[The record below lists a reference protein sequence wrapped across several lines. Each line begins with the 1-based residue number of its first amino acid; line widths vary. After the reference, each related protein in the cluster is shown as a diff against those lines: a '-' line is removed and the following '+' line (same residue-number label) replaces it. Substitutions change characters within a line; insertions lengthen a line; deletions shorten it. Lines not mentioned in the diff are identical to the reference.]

1 MNSITIK
8 LFLASGRSSGIRTA
22 EISNWSGVAVA
33 GPKTE
38 LSEFLKRPELEGSGI
53 YFLLGHDPESG
64 DAAVYIGEA
73 ETLRKRLLHHKTK
86 EFWVQV
92 VVFTSKDEN
101 LSKGHIKYL
110 EGRLINLATDV
121 GRAKLQNSQASGS
134 RLSESDIAD
143 MEVFLTRI
151 QQLLP
156 ILGSNVLTSPSSKS
170 GTKAQLEK
178 LKCKIKGLTAIGWR
192 TESGFVVV
200 KGSQA
205 VSDDRP
211 SARDWSKQQ
220 RVQLLDRGVLERRS
234 NHLLFLKD
242 YEFSSPSAA
251 AGIIRGGNSN
261 GLTCWKHEK
270 TGTPLKDLEADCK

>member
-1 MNSITIK
+1 MDSVTIK
-8 LFLASGRSSGIRTA
+8 MFLTSGRSSGIRTA

-38 LSEFLKRPELEGSGI
+38 LAELLKRPELEGSGV

-64 DAAVYIGEA
+64 DAAIYIGEA
-73 ETLRKRLLHHKTK
+73 ETLRIRLVSHKSK
-86 EFWVQV
+86 EFWVQA

-110 EGRLINLATDV
+110 EGRLISLATEV
-121 GRAKLQNSQASGS
+121 GRARLQNSQASGS
-134 RLSESDIAD
+134 KLSESDAAD

-156 ILGSNVLTSPSSKS
+156 ILGSNVLTTPPIRND
-170 GTKAQLEK
+170 TEIEIHK
-178 LKCKIKGLTAIGWR
+178 LQCKIIGLTATGWR
-192 TESGFVVV
+192 TEAGFVVV

-205 VSDDRP
+205 VPDDRP

-220 RVQLLDRGVLERRS
+220 RIQLLDRGVLERRS
-234 NHLLFLKD
+234 DHLLFLKD

-251 AGIIRGGNSN
+251 AGIVRGGNSN
-261 GLTCWKHEK
+261 GLTCWKNKK
-270 TGTPLKDLEADCK
+270 TGRPLKDMEADGG

>member
-1 MNSITIK
+1 MDSITIK
-8 LFLASGRSSGIRTA
+8 LFLTSGRSSGIRTA

-38 LSEFLKRPELEGSGI
+38 LSELLKRPELEGSGV
-53 YFLLGHDPESG
+53 YFLLGQDPESG

-73 ETLRKRLLHHKTK
+73 ETLRKRLLHHKAK
-86 EFWVQV
+86 EFWVQA
-92 VVFTSKDEN
+92 VVFTSRDEN

-110 EGRLINLATDV
+110 EGRLIALATEI
-121 GRAKLQNSQASGS
+121 GRARLQNSQASGA
-134 RLSESDIAD
+134 RLSESDVAN

-156 ILGSNVLTSPSSKS
+156 ILGSNVLTSPSSKNDTS
-170 GTKAQLEK
+170 SEAGK
-178 LKCKIKGLTAIGWR
+178 LQCKIKGLIATGWR
-192 TESGFVVV
+192 TESGFVVIR
-200 KGSQA
+200 GSQA
-205 VSDDRP
+205 VPEDRP

-234 NHLLFLKD
+234 DHLLFLKD

-261 GLTCWKHEK
+261 GLTCWKDKK
-270 TGTPLKDLEADCK
+270 TGTPLKEMEANGE

>member
-1 MNSITIK
+1 MEPVTIK
-8 LFLASGRSSGIRTA
+8 LFLTLGRSSGIRTA
-22 EISNWSGVAVA
+22 EVSNWSGIAVA

-38 LSEFLKRPELEGSGI
+38 LPELLKRPELEGSGI

-64 DAAVYIGEA
+64 DVAVYIGEA
-73 ETLRKRLLHHKTK
+73 ETLRKRLLHHRTK
-86 EFWVQV
+86 DFWVQV
-92 VVFTSKDEN
+92 VVFTSKDDN

-110 EGRLINLATDV
+110 EGRLIALATDI
-121 GRAKLQNSQASGS
+121 GRAKLKNSQASGA
-134 RLSESDIAD
+134 RLSESDLAD

-151 QQLLP
+151 RQLLP
-156 ILGSNVLTSPSSKS
+156 ILGSNVLTSPSSMDDA
-170 GTKAQLEK
+170 KAPIEK
-178 LKCKIKGLTAIGWR
+178 LQCKIKGLIATGWR
-192 TESGFVVV
+192 TESGFVVL

-205 VSDDRP
+205 VPDDRP

-220 RVQLLDRGVLERRS
+220 RVQLLDRGVLERRK

-261 GLTCWKHEK
+261 GLTCWKDQR
-270 TGTPLKDLEADCK
+270 TGTPLKDLESDGR

>member
-1 MNSITIK
+1 MDSITIK
-8 LFLASGRSSGIRTA
+8 LFLTSGRSSGIRTA

-38 LSEFLKRPELEGSGI
+38 LSELLKRRELEGSGV
-53 YFLLGHDPESG
+53 YFLIGEDPESG

-73 ETLRKRLLHHKTK
+73 ETLHKRLLHHKAK
-86 EFWVQV
+86 EFWVQA

-110 EGRLINLATDV
+110 EGRLITIASDI
-121 GRAKLQNSQASGS
+121 GRAKLQNSQASGA
-134 RLSESDIAD
+134 RLSESDVAD

-156 ILGSNVLTSPSSKS
+156 ILGTNVLTSPSSKND
-170 GTKAQLEK
+170 AQAQKDRLR
-178 LKCKIKGLTAIGWR
+178 CKIKGLIATGWR

-205 VSDDRP
+205 VPDDRP
-211 SARDWSKQQ
+211 SARDWSKQK
-220 RVQLLDRGVLERRS
+220 RDQLLDRGVLERRS
-234 NHLLFLKD
+234 NHLLFKKD

-261 GLTCWKHEK
+261 GLTCWKDEK
-270 TGTPLKDLEADCK
+270 TGMPLKDLEADGG